1 MQTIFVDVTN
11 RTKVD
16 FLTGIQRVV
25 GNLSLEM
32 YKVIP
37 DKLTFISFNEDIS
50 KFEVL
55 DSDNFIKYIKGGEK
69 ERSRI
74 FSGETIS
81 PRYSFSTDSARVS
94 KAQRKKLSAD
104 FIASPSNAVFR
115 NCTML
120 RRICTGKTSLEKLL
134 RR

>member
-11 RTKVD
+11 LTKVD

-37 DKLTFISFNEDIS
+37 EKLTFISFNEDIS
-50 KFEVL
+50 RFEVL

-74 FSGETIS
+74 F
-81 PRYSFSTDSARVS
+81 
-94 KAQRKKLSAD
+94 
-104 FIASPSNAVFR
+104 
-115 NCTML
+115 
-120 RRICTGKTSLEKLL
+120 TGKSILPCDMKPGDIFFELDAVWNISLKSSVLL
-134 RR
+134 PALKHQGVKIVV